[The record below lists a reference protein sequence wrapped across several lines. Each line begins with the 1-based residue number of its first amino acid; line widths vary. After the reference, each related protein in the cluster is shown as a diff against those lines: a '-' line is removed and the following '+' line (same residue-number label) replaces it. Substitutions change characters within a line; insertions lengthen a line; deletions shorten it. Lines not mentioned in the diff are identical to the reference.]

1 MSLKASAQ
9 SPELN
14 PQTDAKSNSESPGP
28 ISDEPLSVRAANL
41 VTRLTCEGR
50 NNDAEQVEQA
60 RVEFERAQDT
70 LRGLCESFEAADSG
84 VEQCTLD
91 EVSPVQGPFHN
102 H

>member
-14 PQTDAKSNSESPGP
+14 PETDAKSNRP

-91 EVSPVQGPFHN
+91 EVPPVQDPFHN